1 MHINAPV
8 CTSAYR
14 NVYAFNIHIAVCHL
28 DIAAWCQ
35 KCFTLEGKQMI
46 LAVPLLFAAIA
57 TSLVLADNCLQVGTK
72 DPIRGAASPAGQSPT
87 VQCPS

>member
-1 MHINAPV
+1 
-8 CTSAYR
+8 
-14 NVYAFNIHIAVCHL
+14 
-28 DIAAWCQ
+28 
-35 KCFTLEGKQMI
+35 MI